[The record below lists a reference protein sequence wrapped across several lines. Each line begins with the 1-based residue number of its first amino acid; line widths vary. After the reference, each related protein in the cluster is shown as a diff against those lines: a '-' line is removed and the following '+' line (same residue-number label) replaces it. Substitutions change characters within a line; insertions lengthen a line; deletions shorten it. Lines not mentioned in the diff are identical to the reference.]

1 MLPSLIIKNFRSL
14 QNLRIDSL
22 ERVNLITGKNNT
34 GKSSLLEA
42 ISVYAKRGDFSW
54 IYRLLDERGETYKLK
69 KSTRQFVESGQF
81 ARDNLSVF
89 SSLFTDR
96 KISFEP
102 ENAVFIGSLENT
114 LFGHKESSA
123 AYVSFRFVKYF
134 EEPSKTENIEI
145 LPARMIRKILEES
158 EADENLDFQIGVE
171 LRNDRFSWIYSLNN
185 GFGLRQPGFKNIS
198 NLDNIQ
204 YIRPREID
212 GGSNS
217 SLWDG
222 ITLTEKEKYVIDA
235 LKIIEPLVERIAF
248 VSDEHSSGIR
258 TSVVKLKNYAD
269 PIPLKSMGDGI
280 NRILSIVLALVN
292 SDQGFLLIDE
302 LENGLH
308 HSVQEQL
315 WKIIF
320 QLSKQLNVQVF
331 ATTHSND
338 CIRGFENVLNEEGN
352 TIEGKL
358 IRLENKNGQIRQ
370 VEFDAEELKTATE
383 HAIEIR

>member
-1 MLPSLIIKNFRSL
+1 M
-14 QNLRIDSL
+14 
-22 ERVNLITGKNNT
+22 
-34 GKSSLLEA
+34 LEA

-69 KSTRQFVESGQF
+69 KSTRQFVESGQS
-81 ARDNLSVF
+81 AKDNLSVF

-114 LFGHKESSA
+114 LFGHEESSA
-123 AYVSFRFVKYF
+123 EYVSFRFVKYF
-134 EEPSKTENIEI
+134 EETSKTENIEI
-145 LPARMIRKILEES
+145 LSTRMIRKILEES
-158 EADENLDFQIGVE
+158 EANENLDFQIGVE
-171 LRNDRFSWIYSLNN
+171 LRNDRFSRVYPLNN
-185 GFGLRQPGFKNIS
+185 DFALRQVSLRNIS
-198 NLDNIQ
+198 SPDNIQ

-212 GGSNS
+212 GDSNT

-248 VSDEHSSGIR
+248 VSDEHLSRVR
-258 TSVVKLKNYAD
+258 TSVVKLKNYTD
-269 PIPLKSMGDGI
+269 PIPLRSMGDGI

-292 SDQGFLLIDE
+292 SDRGFLLIDE

-320 QLSKQLNVQVF
+320 QLSKQLDVQVF